1 MVYILFLLL
10 QLSLTSWQGFTM
22 QIFVVALIYFQILIW
37 YLPILIWYFPILIS
51 YLPIRTEICR
61 ITISITML
69 VVLQGIS
76 IIYLPLQPKL
86 EIIRNIFRSGFDL
99 SLGQTESISG
109 RGKLQM
115 DRKCQN
121 PHCTVLHIPPY
132 SKGPLNPLT
141 KHGWNASH
149 LEWILIAWSPNL
161 CKVKCWGAQG
171 KISIWWRRGG

>member
-1 MVYILFLLL
+1 
-10 QLSLTSWQGFTM
+10 M
-22 QIFVVALIYFQILIW
+22 QIFILYSYFQI
-37 YLPILIWYFPILIS
+37 FVS

-86 EIIRNIFRSGFDL
+86 EVIRNIFRSGFDL
-99 SLGQTESISG
+99 SVGQTENISG

-121 PHCTVLHIPPY
+121 LHTVLSFHIPR
-132 SKGPLNPLT
+132 GPLNPLT
-141 KHGWNASH
+141 KPGGGMLSH

-161 CKVKCWGAQG
+161 CKPWSSQMLRLGQNFYLLKEKRVIPIPWTWPARPEKA
-171 KISIWWRRGG
+171 

>member
-1 MVYILFLLL
+1 MRRDKWKPQHVPNQIKCFTKTIQVKWSWVMRNENKNAKCHGKYLIFASVTFTS
-10 QLSLTSWQGFTM
+10 QLTM
-22 QIFVVALIYFQILIW
+22 QIFVFALACFQILIW
-37 YLPILIWYFPILIS
+37 

-69 VVLQGIS
+69 VVLQRIS

-132 SKGPLNPLT
+132 SKGAP
-141 KHGWNASH
+141 
-149 LEWILIAWSPNL
+149 
-161 CKVKCWGAQG
+161 
-171 KISIWWRRGG
+171 